1 MERNM
6 QKQLYGLSRESSPG
20 LRRYS
25 MPTGPTADST
35 RKSFFGGNASSAQLS
50 TNLKKTALSNSRHS
64 LSIRSTQSIPGI
76 RSDYNVVESYGC
88 PLPVVV
94 NEALTFAGAGS
105 ATVTAKVAQNG
116 WAWVI
121 QGRRLLIWQYKDQSK
136 SGSPPRANKP
146 TGRRAGGLAQC
157 RELTLPY
164 SDLGHKSDLVS
175 VFQTEGQQMASC
187 ISVSAT
193 GDVRYWS
200 SIAHD
205 GNSVDLSILTGQE
218 FVQLL
223 NLPKQQGYLAVTT
236 TCNLVFLRVG
246 LTNGRYTLHHKTI
259 KPATSILGGFG
270 KKFASILIGMNTGG
284 DKDQALVGMCCES
297 NSADGETVVSVLSDR
312 AIQRWSLTNKGN
324 AENLIYEDGE
334 IVRRIRDEFKQKF
347 WNVRLPADNLE
358 IDMHLLDFHVVK
370 NKSYI
375 LAGAVNAAH
384 APQMC
389 YALVVASP
397 QAESVVLESFTPL
410 KITKFYSPKSEE
422 DCLRLRFVVGSGHI
436 YLYTPKVVYPLHLT
450 NAVPTAE
457 LEAEKIEFHLHDDRI
472 LSAAI
477 CSHLPLFF
485 SRTHGL
491 VSITP
496 GDFDGTELLN
506 MSSCN
511 TPDLFAPASFNASF
525 GGLADQSALSGSS
538 NNLHMFELDP
548 DDVYNEL
555 VDEVGQLKAAFLYQL
570 KRNNNMAKTIV
581 GDMMRT
587 IADVDRTGA
596 PLDAYKLDRIVITIA
611 EDLAEDLPIADPR
624 WEEAVADQDSHRHA
638 LGSSRSM
645 QIINQLRDK
654 IIAFQHF
661 ITFLHSSG
669 VWEKLNAIPCGSN
682 VLKPTS
688 FVLSDI
694 CEKIVAA
701 MALRSLQNK
710 LPKLIEEAIDATVA
724 VWDEKPHGS
733 VTNQDIFYVKLCKFQ
748 YVFEALAD
756 IADDR
761 IAAQSQTTVSVA
773 HFITDIN
780 SIVLDTLGQVFRHRE
795 QHANN
800 FRLHND
806 KLGPFENLPW
816 TAMAGNAGVR
826 DTLTRLIDISVRYG
840 SHCVSET
847 DLKHLLYQQ
856 IFEMVDLVLD
866 GRRTYLES
874 VRDSEK
880 FNVLQ
885 QQFEAQRREL
895 ISVLIKD
902 RQYEY
907 AAKLAEKY
915 LDFQSLVV
923 ICDETQDKE
932 RLDEYTSQYEE
943 FDFSQFAINWHL
955 RQNRHGEVFE
965 RFKGNQTALAQFMRD
980 HPSLGWIQLIFNG
993 DFERAAKVLYELA
1006 QCETEFVSRKK
1017 SMLSLAKLAAFAA
1030 ADSDLTAQVE
1040 KINSDLSLVEYQAH
1054 LGHDILTTFGFDATE
1069 QKVLKAE
1076 EIINMFIAEENDTAT
1091 ETEFRKALELLNYV
1105 EQPYDMRHKIWCAA
1119 IKRDNW
1125 TDYDPN
1131 NGVEY
1136 MHKLLFFKI
1145 IEISQVM
1152 GQEADSFLP
1161 PMEDFLESVELGDLP
1176 LQKPFQYLLKLT
1188 YEYVAEMYR
1197 QLDDM
1202 EV

>member
-1 MERNM
+1 MDRNL
-6 QKQLYGLSRESSPG
+6 QKQLYGVSRESSPG

-25 MPTGPTADST
+25 MPAASADST
-35 RKSFFGGNASSAQLS
+35 RKSFFGGNAGCAQLPG
-50 TNLKKTALSNSRHS
+50 NFKKTALTNSRLVS
-64 LSIRSTQSIPGI
+64 SVRSTQSIPGI
-76 RSDYNVVESYGC
+76 RSDYNVVESFGC

-94 NEALTFAGAGS
+94 NEALTFAGPGAG
-105 ATVTAKVAQNG
+105 TVTAKVTQNG
-116 WAWVI
+116 WAWVV
-121 QGRRLLIWQYKDQSK
+121 QGRRLLIWQYKDTAKNS
-136 SGSPPRANKP
+136 SPPRVGKP
-146 TGRRAGGLAQC
+146 ARRGAGLAQC

-164 SDLGHKSDLVS
+164 SDLGHKSDLIS

-187 ISVSAT
+187 IAVSAT
-193 GDVRYWS
+193 GEVRYWS

-223 NLPKQQGYLAVTT
+223 SLPTQQGYLAVTT

-259 KPATSILGGFG
+259 KPATSFLGGFG

-284 DKDQALVGMCCES
+284 DKDQTLVGMCCES
-297 NSADGETVVSVLSDR
+297 NSESGETVVAVLSDR
-312 AIQRWSLTNKGN
+312 AIQRWSLSNKGN
-324 AENLIYEDGE
+324 TENLIYEDGE
-334 IVRRIRDEFKQKF
+334 VVRRIREEFKTKF
-347 WNVRLPADNLE
+347 WNVRLPADNVE
-358 IDMHLLDFHVVK
+358 IDLHLLDFHLVK
-370 NKSYI
+370 NKAYI

-389 YALVVASP
+389 YALVTGSA
-397 QAESVVLESFTPL
+397 QTESMLLESFTPL
-410 KITKFYSPKSEE
+410 KINKFFSAKTEE
-422 DCLRLRFVVGSGHI
+422 DCLSLRFVVGSSHI
-436 YLYTPKVVYPLHLT
+436 YLYTPKVVYPLHLS
-450 NAVPTAE
+450 NSVPTAE
-457 LEAEKIEFHLHDDRI
+457 LEAENIEFLLHDDRI

-477 CSHLPLFF
+477 CSQLPLFF

-496 GDFDGTELLN
+496 GDFDGSEMMN

-511 TPDLFAPASFNASF
+511 TPDLYAPTSFNASF
-525 GGLADQSALSGSS
+525 GVTDQSAITGST
-538 NNLHMFELDP
+538 NNLHLFELDP
-548 DDVYNEL
+548 DEMYNEL
-555 VDEVGQLKAAFLYQL
+555 CDEVGQLKAAFLYHL
-570 KRNNNMAKTIV
+570 KRNNNMVKTIV
-581 GDMMRT
+581 GELLRS
-587 IADVDRTGA
+587 VTGA
-596 PLDAYKLDRIVITIA
+596 DPNGAPMDAYKLDRIVITIA
-611 EDLAEDLPIADPR
+611 EDLAEDIPISDPR
-624 WEEAVADQDSHRHA
+624 WEEALGDQDSNRHA
-638 LGSSRSM
+638 IGSSRSM

-661 ITFLHSSG
+661 IAFLHSSG
-669 VWEKLNAIPCGSN
+669 VWEKLNAIPCGSHL
-682 VLKPTS
+682 LKPTS
-688 FVLSDI
+688 FILSDI
-694 CEKIVAA
+694 SEKIVAA
-701 MALRSLQNK
+701 MALRSLQTK
-710 LPKLIEEAIDATVA
+710 MPKLIEEAIEATVA
-724 VWDEKPHGS
+724 LWDEKPHGS
-733 VTNQDIFYVKLCKFQ
+733 LTYQDIFYVKLSKIQ
-748 YVFEALAD
+748 NVFEALAD
-756 IADDR
+756 IADER

-773 HFITDIN
+773 HFVNEIN
-780 SIVLDTLGQVFRHRE
+780 SIVLDILGQVFRHRE
-795 QHANN
+795 QNASN
-800 FRLHND
+800 FRLSND
-806 KLGPFENLPW
+806 KLSSYENLPW
-816 TAMAGNAGVR
+816 TAMAGSAGVR

-840 SHCVSET
+840 GHCVSET
-847 DLKHLLYQQ
+847 ELKQQLYQQ
-856 IFEMVDLVLD
+856 IFELVDLVLD

-915 LDFQSLVV
+915 LDFQSLVI
-923 ICDETQDKE
+923 ICDETQDKD
-932 RLDEYTSQYEE
+932 RLDDYTRKYEE

-1006 QCETEFVSRKK
+1006 QCETEFVARKK

-1040 KINSDLSLVEYQAH
+1040 KINADLTLIEYQSQ
-1054 LGHDILTTFGFDATE
+1054 LSHDVLQSFGFDTTE

-1076 EIINMFIAEENDTAT
+1076 EIINLNIAEENDTAS
-1091 ETEFRKALELLNYV
+1091 ETEFRKALELLSYV

-1131 NGVEY
+1131 NGVDY
-1136 MHKLLFFKI
+1136 MQKLLFFKI
-1145 IEISQVM
+1145 IEISQLM
-1152 GQEADSFLP
+1152 GQESENFLP

-1176 LQKPFQYLLKLT
+1176 QQKPFQYLLKLT
-1188 YEYVAEMYR
+1188 YEYVADMFR
-1197 QLDDM
+1197 QPEDM